1 MLVLD
6 MLYLD
11 WIVKKEKTT
20 DTFEMSFSC
29 FGPFEVWGM
38 TISNMI
44 LKPPF
49 CGHGNHMHC

>member
-11 WIVKKEKTT
+11 WIVKKEKIAS
-20 DTFEMSFSC
+20 TFEMSFSC

-38 TISNMI
+38 TISNMV

-49 CGHGNHMHC
+49 CGHANHMHC